1 MQPYQSPNEVED
13 PKLAIVNTYRQ
24 QKWPAISVL
33 VAYLLLVIAYF
44 SLLVFAGATYGST
57 IFGYVPPSAH
67 GVRGTMFITMLVCL
81 ALAAMLV
88 LAGLIWGG
96 WRTKAAAGFT
106 PVFYVVLLFLSEY
119 FD

>member
-13 PKLAIVNTYRQ
+13 PKRTIVKAYGR

-57 IFGYVPPSAH
+57 IFGYVPPSTYV
-67 GVRGTMFITMLVCL
+67 VRATMCITMLVCI
-81 ALAAMLV
+81 ALATMLV
-88 LAGLIWGG
+88 LAGLIRGG
-96 WRTKAAAGFT
+96 WRTKVAAAFT
-106 PVFYVVLLFLSEY
+106 PVFYVILLFLSKY